1 MTTMNDLFLT
11 YLASIEPYPKAVKRA
26 QVAHDNLREDLKAD
40 PILGSRMLNSF
51 LSGSYGRSTAIKGI
65 KDVDIVIPLDYTLAE
80 LSELCKQGETVQH
93 CLLRLVR
100 EAIQRS
106 GRNVESSTIR
116 RRSILVKLTDSV
128 NGITDDEPELTLDIV
143 PVIPQM
149 NVSGQVDQ
157 YMDPLWIAD
166 KDLCQWLWTYP
177 NSQLADSEERNAG
190 SSYLVDRH
198 HYKPLV
204 KIMKAWKKV
213 NFGGQKTPKG
223 FFLECMVAEF
233 HNPQATSWILAVR
246 DMLKNACDA
255 WGDPDYFITSP
266 TVADIS
272 KSSQNRVPL
281 VKYEKPEDLDRAK
294 YIVKKMRRHLELIDQ
309 AIEEAESDLFTAT
322 KTLQLVFGSD
332 PDEICFPLPESE
344 EARPS
349 DSGGGRTGSAVV
361 PGRTVRPV
369 VTITNPNPL
378 WGSDEPGIDY

>member
-1 MTTMNDLFLT
+1 MNDLFLE
-11 YLASIEPYPKAVKRA
+11 YLTSIEPYPKAIKRA
-26 QVAHDNLREDLKAD
+26 QIAHDSLREDLKAD
-40 PILGSRMLNSF
+40 PILGPRMLNSF

-65 KDVDIVIPLDYTLAE
+65 KDVDIIIPLDYTFTE

-100 EAIQRS
+100 EAIKRS

-116 RRSILVKLTDSV
+116 RRSILVKLTDDV

-157 YMDPLWIAD
+157 YTDPLWIAD

-177 NSQLADSEERNAG
+177 NSQLADSEERNAE

-198 HYKPLV
+198 HYKPLA
-204 KIMKAWKKV
+204 KIMKAWKIV
-213 NFGGQKTPKG
+213 NFGSQKTPKG

-246 DMLKNACDA
+246 DMLKNACDG
-255 WGDPDYFITSP
+255 WGDPDYFIAPP

-272 KSSQNRVPL
+272 KSSPNRVPL

-294 YIVKKMRRHLELIDQ
+294 NIAKKIRRHLELIDQ
-309 AIEEAESDLFTAT
+309 AIDEAKSDLYKAV
-322 KTLQLVFGSD
+322 KTLQIVFGSVLG
-332 PDEICFPLPESE
+332 EICFPLPEKE
-344 EARPS
+344 ETSSSGS
-349 DSGGGRTGSAVV
+349 DGKTSNTAVYNGKV
-361 PGRTVRPV
+361 KPV
-369 VTITNPNPL
+369 VMITNPNPL
-378 WGSDEPGIDY
+378 WGCDEPGIDY